1 MVANI
6 LSQVPKIGQ
15 ASRTPAADV
24 RPRFYSA
31 VSRHVPTP
39 FSRSEFAE
47 LYARSENKMLTRKIS
62 TILVERLRRQRIQRA
77 LDRAVEER
85 KLVVTTTRT
94 RNGRL
99 TRVYAYPT
107 KREDDL
113 SRDSAQGTNPASGFA
128 IPNSITADPTGGD
141 DGIDD
146 WSTEGA
152 SSSPSR
158 TAEVD
163 YGPIVSTD
171 AEARATIAELRRTAV
186 PPLASDVATVLL
198 IASGVEHASNDWA
211 AIKSSLR
218 RNAPVVTITAD
229 IDGFSGRLHGLL
241 ERGVIIARR
250 RRIIER
256 VQAHAPSTAYE
267 GRAIVHIG
275 PHNSHP
281 LDVSRRVSE
290 AASRDLPL
298 LATAQ
303 DSTGLPGAMRG
314 AAQLSLDCGTLTPAI
329 LRSTVE
335 VVLGQPPH
343 HLPDEL
349 AEKMHVLTLAD
360 LDLVIRPGTEARNVA
375 AKLLALLEMKE
386 QDEAKDASEK
396 PAKKT
401 ASTRREEQLP
411 TADISQPGPPITE
424 RKLLES
430 LTGYGEA
437 KDWAL
442 DLKIDLEA
450 WQQGKGHWSQA
461 STALLLSGPPGT
473 GKTRFAKVLSQA
485 LQLPLVRTSV
495 ATWLEPG
502 DLGDALSCVARI
514 FQEAGSLAP
523 AVFFIDEID
532 TIGRRGKSGVNA
544 DYWTALINRILEQ
557 IDKVRSTD
565 GLIIVAATNNPDAI
579 DPAVLRSGRLDTHIL
594 IPPPDLAARRSILSQ
609 YLPDKLDFQDERGDA
624 IVDSNVANS
633 MDISDVLP
641 LTSPLMAS
649 LATEAKATPRSEDDD
664 QPQVYNGDNPFD
676 IPKIDGRAE
685 SAHQAVSQVRVHHD
699 RGNDGDLRD
708 GLLDYLARKTAGMTG
723 ADLEKM
729 VKGARQR
736 ARRAGRELSATD
748 LKQALIGLLPDR
760 SPELRWRMA
769 VHEAGHA
776 IAQHMLGHDEIIAIS
791 IDDAERDGYVRCRKR
806 AVEWT
811 GSQLTAMLDIYLAGR
826 AAEEVLLHEPAA
838 GSGGSPHSDLA
849 HATAIATRIET
860 EYGYG
865 SHQPLLY
872 RPIADQPTTLLEH
885 GKIAEAVNE
894 RLEEAYLRMHA
905 VATKHRASID
915 HLARIIFERGT
926 LEGPELEAAL
936 SGLPLQHNRR

>member
-1 MVANI
+1 MAALI
-6 LSQVPKIGQ
+6 LPYVPKIGQ
-15 ASRTPAADV
+15 ASRTPPADV
-24 RPRFYSA
+24 RPRCHSA

-39 FSRSEFAE
+39 FSRSEFAA
-47 LYARSENKMLTRKIS
+47 LYARSENKMLTRKIA

-77 LDRAVEER
+77 LNRAVEER
-85 KLVVTTTRT
+85 KLVITTTRT

-99 TRVYAYPT
+99 TRVYACPI

-113 SRDSAQGTNPASGFA
+113 SRDLGQGPHPESDFA
-128 IPNSITADPTGGD
+128 PPNSVTADHAGGD
-141 DGIDD
+141 DVIDE
-146 WSTEGA
+146 WSTDGA
-152 SSSPSR
+152 SSFPSG

-163 YGPIVSTD
+163 YGPIVSAD
-171 AEARATIAELRRTAV
+171 AEAQATIENLRNTAL

-198 IASGVEHASNDWA
+198 LVHAVEHSSTNWA
-211 AIKSSLR
+211 EVKSSLR
-218 RNAPVVTITAD
+218 RSAPVVTISAN
-229 IDGFSGRLHGLL
+229 IDGFSARLHGLL

-256 VQAHAPSTAYE
+256 VQAHAPSSAYE

-290 AASRDLPL
+290 AASRDVPL

-303 DSTGLPGAMRG
+303 DFTGLPGAMRG
-314 AAQLSLDCGTLTPAI
+314 AAQLSLGCGALTPAI
-329 LRSTVE
+329 LCSTVE
-335 VVLGQPPH
+335 VVLGRSPH

-349 AEKMHVLTLAD
+349 AERMHVLTLAD
-360 LDLVIRPGTEARNVA
+360 LDLVIRPGTEARDVA
-375 AKLLALLEMKE
+375 DKLLALLEMKE
-386 QDEAKDASEK
+386 QDEAKDAAEK
-396 PAKKT
+396 PAKKA
-401 ASTRREEQLP
+401 ASTRRGEQLP

-430 LTGYGEA
+430 LAGYGEA

-442 DLKIDLEA
+442 DLKTDLEA

-461 STALLLSGPPGT
+461 NTALLLSGPPGT

-557 IDKVRSTD
+557 LDKARSTD
-565 GLIIVAATNNPDAI
+565 GLIIVAATNNPEAI

-609 YLPDKLDFQDERGDA
+609 YLPAGLVFQDTQGDA
-624 IVDSNVANS
+624 AVNSNVANS
-633 MDISDVLP
+633 VDIGDVLP
-641 LTSPLMAS
+641 LNPPLMGS
-649 LATEAKATPRSEDDD
+649 LTTEPKATPLSED
-664 QPQVYNGDNPFD
+664 NGEPHIYDGHNP
-676 IPKIDGRAE
+676 IAVRAE
-685 SAHQAVSQVRVHHD
+685 SAHQAVSQVRVRQD
-699 RGNDGDLRD
+699 RGDDADLRD

-729 VKGARQR
+729 VKGAWQR

-776 IAQHMLGHDEIIAIS
+776 IAQHMFGHDEIIAIS

-849 HATAIATRIET
+849 HATAVATRIET

-872 RPIADQPTTLLEH
+872 RPIADQPTTLLDH

-926 LEGPELEAAL
+926 LEGPGLEAAL
-936 SGLPLQHNRR
+936 SGLPPQRNRR